1 MAIAL
6 KKANFFIEE
15 DVRKEM
21 EALVPAGLRAK
32 VINEALRKELLR
44 IKRGRVTEKL
54 MELKST
60 GTAVSPREIVQL
72 LKKDRKRA

>member
-1 MAIAL
+1 MATTL

-21 EALVPAGLRAK
+21 EALVPAGSRAK

-54 MELKST
+54 LELQSKS
-60 GTAVSPREIVQL
+60 TAVSPREIVQL
-72 LKKDRKRA
+72 LKNDRKRA

>member
-21 EALVPAGLRAK
+21 EALVPAGSRTK

-44 IKRGRVTEKL
+44 IKRGRVTERL
-54 MELKST
+54 MELKSKST
-60 GTAVSPREIVQL
+60 SVSPREIVQL

>member
-21 EALVPAGLRAK
+21 EALVPAGSRTK

-44 IKRGRVTEKL
+44 IKRGRVTERL
-54 MELKST
+54 MELKSKST
-60 GTAVSPREIVQL
+60 SVSQREIVQL